1 MLQPNKLI
9 GNKDFRDNIGY
20 LFDRWYFDEWENE
33 DISDYAKAMVNSI
46 KRFNGEDVSITDIK
60 PTKKPFG
67 VKFKADGKR
76 YWLKHTTRYISL
88 QNIN

>member
-20 LFDRWYFDEWENE
+20 LFDRWYFDEWEYE

-46 KRFNGEDVSITDIK
+46 KRFNGEDVSITYRLDGEETTEVVL
-60 PTKKPFG
+60 PAEEKKPLI
-67 VKFKADGKR
+67 KKLAPKE
-76 YWLKHTTRYISL
+76 K
-88 QNIN
+88 